1 MGVDHA
7 GIVFYRHKKWEPVD
21 VSLKIGRSIVIPARK
36 IKLTSVILNPD
47 EVALS
52 REKKVEYCDA
62 DKIGKS
68 ICRVRSIVP
77 GDWFMPLGVNYR
89 QKLSD
94 FFIDHKIPEHIRRH
108 ALVLTDGENIIWLI
122 GYRLDQR
129 FKITDGTKKIIK
141 FQVSDELSE

>member
-1 MGVDHA
+1 
-7 GIVFYRHKKWEPVD
+7 
-21 VSLKIGRSIVIPARK
+21 
-36 IKLTSVILNPD
+36 
-47 EVALS
+47 
-52 REKKVEYCDA
+52 
-62 DKIGKS
+62 
-68 ICRVRSIVP
+68 VP

-108 ALVLTDGENIIWLI
+108 TLVLTDGENIIWLI

-129 FKITDGTKKIIK
+129 FKITNETKKVIK